1 VPDFVPIRRALISVS
16 DKSDV
21 IPFARFLH
29 TSGIEIISTGGTA
42 AALKEAGVPTTP
54 VEDLTG
60 FPEMMDGRVKTLH
73 PSIHG
78 GLLARRDVDSH
89 VAAMIEHDIKPI
101 DLICINLYPFER
113 TIANMDTTEEEAIEQ
128 IDIGG
133 PAMLRSAAKNHS
145 FVTTVTSPSQYDSLI
160 SDMHANDGATSLHL
174 RKRLAA
180 SAFART
186 AGYDAA
192 ISNWLARSTDESLPP
207 RLQVSAT
214 RSASLRY
221 GENPHQQAAMYVLP
235 GTGEAGIASAE
246 TIDGKPL
253 SYNNLND
260 AAAAW
265 RCCGDLIRASND
277 QAAAVV
283 MKHANPC
290 GASIASTATEAFEA
304 AYIGDPVAAFGG
316 ILGLSHPVNAALAAA
331 ITTGQRFLEVIV
343 APSFDQD
350 AVECLTGKWKNIR
363 LVATP
368 DIGKPTSNT
377 IQIRSIPGG
386 LLAQTADLTLANPS
400 KWQHAA
406 GPSADDAL
414 RDSAIVAMTA
424 VKHAG
429 SNAITIA
436 GGGRLLGLG
445 SGQVDR
451 LTASRIAVQKAGDS
465 IAKCS
470 GIVAGSDAFFPFP
483 DGPEVLIDAG
493 VTCIVQPGGSKRDD
507 ETFALC
513 NERGVTC
520 LVTGTRHFRH

>member
-1 VPDFVPIRRALISVS
+1 MPDFVPIRRALISVS

-101 DLICINLYPFER
+101 DLVCINLYPFER

-283 MKHANPC
+283 IKHANPC
-290 GASIASTATEAFEA
+290 GASIA
-304 AYIGDPVAAFGG
+304 
-316 ILGLSHPVNAALAAA
+316 
-331 ITTGQRFLEVIV
+331 
-343 APSFDQD
+343 
-350 AVECLTGKWKNIR
+350 
-363 LVATP
+363 
-368 DIGKPTSNT
+368 
-377 IQIRSIPGG
+377 
-386 LLAQTADLTLANPS
+386 
-400 KWQHAA
+400 
-406 GPSADDAL
+406 
-414 RDSAIVAMTA
+414 
-424 VKHAG
+424 
-429 SNAITIA
+429 
-436 GGGRLLGLG
+436 
-445 SGQVDR
+445 
-451 LTASRIAVQKAGDS
+451 
-465 IAKCS
+465 
-470 GIVAGSDAFFPFP
+470 
-483 DGPEVLIDAG
+483 
-493 VTCIVQPGGSKRDD
+493 
-507 ETFALC
+507 
-513 NERGVTC
+513 
-520 LVTGTRHFRH
+520 

>member
-1 VPDFVPIRRALISVS
+1 VPDLVPVRRALISVS

-29 TSGIEIISTGGTA
+29 ASGIEIISTGGTA
-42 AALKEAGVPTTP
+42 AALKKAGVPTKP

-60 FPEMMDGRVKTLH
+60 YPEMMDGRVKTLH

-89 VAAMIEHDIKPI
+89 VAAMVEHDIKSI

-113 TIANMDTTEEEAIEQ
+113 TIANLDTTEDEAIEQ

-133 PAMLRSAAKNHS
+133 PAMLRSAAKNHA
-145 FVTTVTSPSQYDSLI
+145 FVATVTSPSQYDSLI
-160 SDMHANDGATSLHL
+160 SDMHTNNGATSLHL
-174 RKRLAA
+174 RKHLAA

-192 ISNWLARSTDESLPP
+192 ISNWLARSTDEALPP
-207 RLQVSAT
+207 RLQISAT
-214 RSASLRY
+214 RSTLLRY

-235 GTGEAGIASAE
+235 GTGETGIASAD

-265 RCCGDLIRASND
+265 RCCGDLIRACDD

-283 MKHANPC
+283 IKHANPC
-290 GASIASTATEAFEA
+290 GASIAATITEAFEA
-304 AYIGDPVAAFGG
+304 AYLGDPLAAFGG
-316 ILGLSHPVNAALAAA
+316 ILGLSHPVNATLAAA
-331 ITTGQRFLEVIV
+331 ITTGHRFLEVIV

-350 AVECLTGKWKNIR
+350 AVECLSGKWKNIR

-368 DIGKPTSNT
+368 DVGRPASNT
-377 IQIRSIPGG
+377 IEVRTIPGG
-386 LLAQTADLTLANPS
+386 LLAQTADFTLANPS

-406 GPSADDAL
+406 GPPMNEAL

-424 VKHAG
+424 VKHGG

-436 GGGRLLGLG
+436 GSGRLLGLG

-451 LTASRIAVQKAGDS
+451 LTASRIAVEKAGDT
-465 IAKCS
+465 IAECS
-470 GIVAGSDAFFPFP
+470 ETVAGSDAFFPFP

-493 VTCIVQPGGSKRDD
+493 VTCIIQPGGSKRDD

-513 NERGVTC
+513 NERDVTC
-520 LVTGTRHFRH
+520 MVTGTRHFRH

>member
-1 VPDFVPIRRALISVS
+1 MPDLVPVRRALISVS

-29 TSGIEIISTGGTA
+29 ASGIEIISTGGTA
-42 AALKEAGVPTTP
+42 AALKKAGVPTKP

-60 FPEMMDGRVKTLH
+60 YPEMMDGRVKTLH

-89 VAAMIEHDIKPI
+89 VAAMVEHDIKSI

-113 TIANMDTTEEEAIEQ
+113 TIANLDTTEDEAIEQ

-133 PAMLRSAAKNHS
+133 PAMLRSAAKNHA
-145 FVTTVTSPSQYDSLI
+145 FVATVTSPSQYDSLI
-160 SDMHANDGATSLHL
+160 SDMHTNNGATSLHL
-174 RKRLAA
+174 RKHLAA

-192 ISNWLARSTDESLPP
+192 ISNWLARSTDEALPP
-207 RLQVSAT
+207 RLQISAT
-214 RSASLRY
+214 RSTLLRY

-235 GTGEAGIASAE
+235 GTGETGIASAE

-265 RCCGDLIRASND
+265 RCCGDLIRACDD

-283 MKHANPC
+283 IKHANPC
-290 GASIASTATEAFEA
+290 GASIAATITEAFEA
-304 AYIGDPVAAFGG
+304 AYLGDPLAAFGG
-316 ILGLSHPVNAALAAA
+316 ILGLSHPVNATLAAA
-331 ITTGQRFLEVIV
+331 ITTGHRFLEVIV

-350 AVECLTGKWKNIR
+350 AVECLSGKWKNIR

-368 DIGKPTSNT
+368 DVGRPASNT
-377 IQIRSIPGG
+377 IEVRTIPGG
-386 LLAQTADLTLANPS
+386 LLAQTADFTLANPS

-406 GPSADDAL
+406 GPPMNEAL

-424 VKHAG
+424 VKHGG

-436 GGGRLLGLG
+436 GSGRLLGLG

-451 LTASRIAVQKAGDS
+451 LTASRIAVEKAGGT
-465 IAKCS
+465 IAECS
-470 GIVAGSDAFFPFP
+470 ETVAGSDAFFPFP
-483 DGPEVLIDAG
+483 DGPAVLIDAG
-493 VTCIVQPGGSKRDD
+493 VTCIIQPGGSKRDD

-513 NERGVTC
+513 NERDVTC
-520 LVTGTRHFRH
+520 MVTGTRHFRH